1 MAQTVADLDFDPIAL
16 LEQELGS
23 NDRSARLRAV
33 KGLPALATACG
44 VEVTRTKILS
54 ILAEH
59 VRQEEE
65 DEVQY
70 RIAMLLGDFSAL
82 LGGDQHG
89 ALLFDLLQSLARI
102 EETMVRAKAVAS
114 LSSVFASV
122 DVSSGGAEVGASA
135 VKIVSG
141 MADPGA
147 DATGFGAK
155 VSAASVCA
163 AAAAL
168 LERCGVDEAVKK
180 ELRDVYARI
189 CADDA
194 PIVRRAAA
202 HELAAMCEAVAGAE
216 AFDGDL
222 SATAMKLIGDEHDA
236 VRLIAVEQLG
246 RVLGSERCAAA
257 AAKWASGARARLAD
271 DARAAAAAGDGDDA
285 EPAEEPWYA
294 YEPGVHVVA
303 TAHVDASWRVRES
316 LAKSF
321 AGYVAYARRS
331 VPDDGVGGC
340 SKLDLGLGLL
350 SMFAALFDDAEV
362 EVRVAAHKS
371 TNDVAATWSACFA
384 RHGDCVE
391 AAGRGADAPELK
403 VRMAAACALTKL
415 LATLTPLQAP
425 GAAGPPPP
433 ADAAEL
439 AKAQRALFD
448 VVEAKLFADEHVDV
462 LLATLRELAVAVPLL
477 EGDSAAR
484 VAALVESTAHDNWR
498 VRAALNGALP
508 AVALARGKD
517 AFEAQL
523 LEGFVRSFQDRI
535 SEVRTS
541 AVAVLGELRALKKPD
556 GATGLPTDEALFDG
570 DWLMEKI
577 GKRLSELYL
586 TMSYYLYRITIVAA
600 FERLAHG
607 DVAAEHMETIVL
619 FLVDGARDDVPNV
632 RFTAVKALETVS
644 LHANDRL
651 VANFIKPVLNE
662 LLANDTDADV
672 RNYVKGAIA
681 AL

>member
-23 NDRSARLRAV
+23 NDRASRASRRPWSAPR
-33 KGLPALATACG
+33 PPP
-44 VEVTRTKILS
+44 LS
-54 ILAEH
+54 P
-59 VRQEEE
+59 
-65 DEVQY
+65 
-70 RIAMLLGDFSAL
+70 
-82 LGGDQHG
+82 
-89 ALLFDLLQSLARI
+89 
-102 EETMVRAKAVAS
+102 
-114 LSSVFASV
+114 VFASV

-155 VSAASVCA
+155 VSA
-163 AAAAL
+163 
-168 LERCGVDEAVKK
+168 
-180 ELRDVYARI
+180 
-189 CADDA
+189 
-194 PIVRRAAA
+194 
-202 HELAAMCEAVAGAE
+202 
-216 AFDGDL
+216 
-222 SATAMKLIGDEHDA
+222 
-236 VRLIAVEQLG
+236 
-246 RVLGSERCAAA
+246 
-257 AAKWASGARARLAD
+257 
-271 DARAAAAAGDGDDA
+271 AAAAAGDGDDA

-321 AGYVAYARRS
+321 AGYAARCDGPCPCGHQIFNPTSMS

-403 VRMAAACALTKL
+403 
-415 LATLTPLQAP
+415 
-425 GAAGPPPP
+425 
-433 ADAAEL
+433 
-439 AKAQRALFD
+439 
-448 VVEAKLFADEHVDV
+448 AKLFADEHVDV

-541 AVAVLGELRALKKPD
+541 AVAVLGELRALRKPD

-586 TMSYYLYRITIVAA
+586 TMSYYLYRITI
-600 FERLAHG
+600 
-607 DVAAEHMETIVL
+607 
-619 FLVDGARDDVPNV
+619 
-632 RFTAVKALETVS
+632 ALETVS

>member
-23 NDRSARLRAV
+23 NDRSARLRA
-33 KGLPALATACG
+33 
-44 VEVTRTKILS
+44 
-54 ILAEH
+54 
-59 VRQEEE
+59 
-65 DEVQY
+65 
-70 RIAMLLGDFSAL
+70 LLGDFSAL

-114 LSSVFASV
+114 LSPARVRGVRLRGARR
-122 DVSSGGAEVGASA
+122 SS
-135 VKIVSG
+135 
-141 MADPGA
+141 
-147 DATGFGAK
+147 
-155 VSAASVCA
+155 
-163 AAAAL
+163 AL
-168 LERCGVDEAVKK
+168 RRRRGVKK

-222 SATAMKLIGDEHDA
+222 SDGDEAHRRRA
-236 VRLIAVEQLG
+236 RRGAPHRRG
-246 RVLGSERCAAA
+246 AAGACSERALRGGGGQVGVGRAPRTTR
-257 AAKWASGARARLAD
+257 GARATATTRS
-271 DARAAAAAGDGDDA
+271 
-285 EPAEEPWYA
+285 AEEPWYA

-362 EVRVAAHKS
+362 E
-371 TNDVAATWSACFA
+371 
-384 RHGDCVE
+384 

-403 VRMAAACALTKL
+403 RRRGSSSRRRT
-415 LATLTPLQAP
+415 TT
-425 GAAGPPPP
+425 GG
-433 ADAAEL
+433 
-439 AKAQRALFD
+439 
-448 VVEAKLFADEHVDV
+448 
-462 LLATLRELAVAVPLL
+462 
-477 EGDSAAR
+477 S
-484 VAALVESTAHDNWR
+484 
-498 VRAALNGALP
+498 AALNGALP

-600 FERLAHG
+600 FERLAHD

>member
-70 RIAMLLGDFSAL
+70 RIAMARVPPPRDFSAL

-257 AAKWASGARARLAD
+257 AAK
-271 DARAAAAAGDGDDA
+271 
-285 EPAEEPWYA
+285 
-294 YEPGVHVVA
+294 
-303 TAHVDASWRVRES
+303 
-316 LAKSF
+316 
-321 AGYVAYARRS
+321 S

-362 EVRVAAHKS
+362 ER
-371 TNDVAATWSACFA
+371 
-384 RHGDCVE
+384 
-391 AAGRGADAPELK
+391 
-403 VRMAAACALTKL
+403 
-415 LATLTPLQAP
+415 
-425 GAAGPPPP
+425 
-433 ADAAEL
+433 
-439 AKAQRALFD
+439 
-448 VVEAKLFADEHVDV
+448 
-462 LLATLRELAVAVPLL
+462 
-477 EGDSAAR
+477 R
-484 VAALVESTAHDNWR
+484 VAALVESTVHDNWR

-586 TMSYYLYRITIVAA
+586 TIPCSQ
-600 FERLAHG
+600 
-607 DVAAEHMETIVL
+607 
-619 FLVDGARDDVPNV
+619 
-632 RFTAVKALETVS
+632 
-644 LHANDRL
+644 
-651 VANFIKPVLNE
+651 